1 MVEEGELLEEMV
13 ELVRDNIVDVVIGK
27 GKNE

>member
-1 MVEEGELLEEMV
+1 MAEEEELIEEMV
-13 ELVRDNIVDVVIGK
+13 ELVRDNIVDVVIEK

>member
-1 MVEEGELLEEMV
+1 MVEEEELIEEMV
-13 ELVRDNIVDVVIGK
+13 ELVRDNIVDVVIEK